1 MINSAAAVMARHY
14 GLASMCGGL
23 SSDAKELDAQA
34 GFEKAITAFPLMM
47 ERAEIIYGIG
57 AIDAGSSISYLQMI
71 LDDDLIAGL
80 RRMMQG
86 IREHDLAEEMALIKS
101 RTPRGT
107 FLGTKHTRRTFREH
121 WQPAILN
128 RDPYETWMTNGET
141 IEEVCR
147 RKTQEILTQH
157 QTPRLPARVEAEM
170 ERIVRRHVSEEF
182 QFEP

>member
-1 MINSAAAVMARHY
+1 MINSGAAVMARHY
-14 GLASMCGGL
+14 GLASMCGGF

-34 GFEKAITAFPLMM
+34 GFEKAITAVPLML

-57 AIDAGSSISYLQMI
+57 AIDAGSSISYLQMV

-86 IREHDLAEEMALIKS
+86 IRDHDLAEEMALIKS

-128 RDPYETWMTNGET
+128 RDPYETWMTKGET
-141 IEEVCR
+141 IEDVCH
-147 RKTQEILTQH
+147 RKIQEILTQH
-157 QTPRLPARVEAEM
+157 QTPRLPARVESEM
-170 ERIVRRHVSEEF
+170 ERVVRQHVNEEF
-182 QFEP
+182 QFES